1 MFTFFGASR
10 ERSQMRL
17 AELAG
22 WPAPATDAR
31 ADLKVFPLDA
41 ALRHVG
47 IVLGAPRVLLLW
59 EQSDE
64 PFLYIALLADG
75 HCHQDR
81 KPVDAFGVWIAPD
94 LTTIVFASADV
105 SSRKFITAA
114 GAKSSKDVLI
124 SRSLQSE
131 FQLKS
136 TASAPF
142 TTTICTGRIF
152 MLDKS
157 DWGDDD
163 LTLTEIVASRIGI
176 ELEYYVL
183 RLQLADTAKAME
195 RIRIAR
201 DLHDG
206 ILQSLAGAGLQLKAV
221 ASDLGDG
228 SKSVIDNVRTL
239 LVDEQ
244 QRIRTFVEEGQTS
257 IGQSKLALL
266 RKMQELIDKNER
278 LWGCKIALSIVSED
292 TEIRSE
298 LARQLDFILAEAV
311 ANAVRHG
318 EASRLDVTVRTSSD
332 RVLLSVRDNGQG
344 LRGTTGAYNGTEL
357 AARKIG
363 PVSLRNRI
371 VELGGSLALSS
382 SPEGVELCIELPR

>member
-1 MFTFFGASR
+1 
-10 ERSQMRL
+10 
-17 AELAG
+17 
-22 WPAPATDAR
+22 
-31 ADLKVFPLDA
+31 
-41 ALRHVG
+41 
-47 IVLGAPRVLLLW
+47 
-59 EQSDE
+59 
-64 PFLYIALLADG
+64 
-75 HCHQDR
+75 
-81 KPVDAFGVWIAPD
+81 VDAFGVWIAPD

-124 SRSLQSE
+124 SRSLRSE

-183 RLQLADTAKAME
+183 RLQLADATKAME

-344 LRGTTGAYNGTEL
+344 LRGTTGASNGTEL

-371 VELGGSLALSS
+371 IELGGSLALSS